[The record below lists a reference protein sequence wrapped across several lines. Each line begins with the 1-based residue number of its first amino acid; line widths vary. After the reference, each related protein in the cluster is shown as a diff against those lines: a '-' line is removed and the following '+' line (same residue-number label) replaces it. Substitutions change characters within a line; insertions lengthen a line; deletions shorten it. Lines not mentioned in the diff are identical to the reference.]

1 MALETRFWA
10 ATDVGKQRD
19 HNEDNFLV
27 DKKLNLFVVADGMGG
42 HAAGEVAS
50 QIAVHELR
58 TAVAQNADIIDRFA
72 KDDQSTSPQD
82 ILTLMEH
89 AVQAACSAIYRRG
102 QAETEK
108 RGMGT
113 TCSALLVVGERG
125 FIAHVGD
132 SRIYLLRQGHVV
144 QLTEDHSL
152 LNELIKRGKVT
163 RETIDSSPYR
173 DYKNAVTRAVGVYES
188 VQVDTFDFD
197 ALPGDCFL
205 LCTDGLHH
213 YLPDADIPQLLDGD
227 VQQVTQRLVQL
238 ANGGGG
244 HDNITNI
251 VVHIEQPAPAQTAA
265 SAAAAPD
272 RNAEYAR
279 KIDVLRRMPFF
290 HDLDMK
296 EIIRVVNLTEVRA
309 YAPSDLIIAE
319 GQAGDEMFIIL
330 TGKVRLHKGD
340 AFITHLGP
348 GSFVGE
354 LSLIDSQ
361 PRSASV
367 SAEEASRALVLRR
380 SDFIRLV
387 KTESSLSSRLLWNV
401 LQVVTARLRKTTVDL
416 AGARMEADAVDL
428 SEEVE
433 AVGD

>member
-1 MALETRFWA
+1 MALDVKFWA

-58 TAVAQNADIIDRFA
+58 TAVAQNADIIEQFA
-72 KDDQSTSPQD
+72 KGSPSVAPQE
-82 ILTLMEH
+82 ILTLLEH
-89 AVQAACSAIYRRG
+89 AVQSACSAIYRRG

-113 TCSALLVVGERG
+113 TCSALLLINEHG

-132 SRIYLLRQGHVV
+132 SRIYLLRQAHVV

-173 DYKNAVTRAVGVYES
+173 DFKNAVTRAVGVYES

-197 ALPGDCFL
+197 VLPGDTFL
-205 LCTDGLHH
+205 LCSDGLHH
-213 YLPDADIPQLLDGD
+213 YLKDAEIPKLLDGD
-227 VQQVTQRLVQL
+227 VQAATQRLVKL
-238 ANGGGG
+238 ANDGGG
-244 HDNITNI
+244 HDNITDII
-251 VVHIEQPAPAQTAA
+251 VSIEQPAVTVAPTAA
-265 SAAAAPD
+265 QPD

-279 KIDVLRRMPFF
+279 KIEVLRRMPFF
-290 HDLDMK
+290 KDLDMK
-296 EIIRVVNLTEVRA
+296 EIIRVVNMTEVRG
-309 YAPSDLIIAE
+309 YQPGDLMIAE
-319 GQAGDEMFIIL
+319 GQPGEEMFIIL
-330 TGKVRLHKGD
+330 TGKVKLHKGD
-340 AFITHLGP
+340 AFIANMGP
-348 GSFVGE
+348 GHFVGE

-367 SAEEASRALVLRR
+367 TAEDASRALVLRR
-380 SDFIRLV
+380 QDFTRLV
-387 KTESSLSSRLLWNV
+387 KSESALASRLLWNV
-401 LQVVTARLRKTTVDL
+401 LQVVTERLRKTTVDL
-416 AGARMEADAVDL
+416 AGARMENDAVDL
-428 SEEVE
+428 SDDVE
-433 AVGD
+433 AVGE

>member
-1 MALETRFWA
+1 MPLEIKFWA

-58 TAVAQNADIIDRFA
+58 NAVVQNADIIARFA
-72 KDDQSTSPQD
+72 EGDESVHPQE

-89 AVQAACSAIYRRG
+89 AVQSACGAIYRRA
-102 QAETEK
+102 QTETEK

-113 TCSALLVVGERG
+113 TCSALLLIGEHG

-132 SRIYLLRQGHVV
+132 SRIYLLRQAHVV

-152 LNELIKRGKVT
+152 VNELIKRGKVT
-163 RETIDSSPYR
+163 RDTIDQSPYK

-197 ALPGDCFL
+197 VLPGDCFL

-213 YLPDADIPQLLDGD
+213 YLRDSEVSKLLDGD
-227 VQQVTQRLVQL
+227 VQDATRRLVQL
-238 ANGGGG
+238 ANDGGG
-244 HDNITNI
+244 HDNITNVI
-251 VVHIEQPAPAQTAA
+251 VRIEQPAVVG
-265 SAAAAPD
+265 D
-272 RNAEYAR
+272 RTAEYTR

-296 EIIRVVNLTEVRA
+296 EIIRVLNMTEVRG
-309 YAPSDLIIAE
+309 YSPSDLLITE
-319 GQAGDEMFIIL
+319 GQPGEEMFIIL
-330 TGKVRLHKGD
+330 TGRVKLHKGD

-348 GSFVGE
+348 GAFIGE
-354 LSLIDSQ
+354 LALIDSQ

-367 SAEEASRALVLRR
+367 TVEDPTRALVLNR
-380 SDFIRLV
+380 SDFLKLV
-387 KTESSLSSRLLWNV
+387 KTEGALSSRLLWNV
-401 LQVVTARLRKTTVDL
+401 LQVVTERLRKTTVDL
-416 AGARMEADAVDL
+416 AGARMEAEAVDL
-428 SEEVE
+428 SEDAE
-433 AVGD
+433 AVGE